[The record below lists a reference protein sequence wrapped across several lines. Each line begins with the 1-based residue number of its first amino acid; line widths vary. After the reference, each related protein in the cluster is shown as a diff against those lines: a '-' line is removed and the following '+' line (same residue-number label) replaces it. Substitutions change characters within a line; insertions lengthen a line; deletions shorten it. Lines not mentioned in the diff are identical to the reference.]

1 MLRQV
6 EDRGV
11 TDAAFEHPRLTA
23 IYDALDPD
31 RSDLEVYAA
40 LVDELGARTVLN
52 IGCGTGTCALRLAG
66 RGLAVTAA
74 DPAAGMLDVA
84 RAKPGAE
91 QVSWLHG
98 TAAALPAMQLDLAVM
113 TGNVAQAIVDP
124 GDWVATLR
132 GAHDALRPGGHLVFE
147 TRDPARRQWEEWQRA
162 TSWSTIDLPGVG
174 AVESWY
180 DLMDVHGPLVT
191 FRETC
196 VFVADGAVLTSEST
210 LRFRERDE
218 VQAQLEEDGYVV
230 ADVRDA
236 PDRPGRELVFVA
248 QRVYR

>member
-1 MLRQV
+1 
-6 EDRGV
+6 V
-11 TDAAFEHPRLTA
+11 TDAVFEHPRLTA

-40 LVDELGARTVLN
+40 LVDELGAHTVLD
-52 IGCGTGTCALRLAG
+52 IGCGTGTFALLLAS
-66 RGLAVTAA
+66 RGLAVTAV

-84 RAKPGAE
+84 RAKNFAE
-91 QVSWLHG
+91 QVTWLHC

-113 TGNVAQAIVDP
+113 TGNVAQAIIDP

-132 GAHDALRPGGHLVFE
+132 GTHDALRPGGHLVLE
-147 TRDPARRQWEEWQRA
+147 TRDPARRQWEEWNRA

-180 DLMDVHGPLVT
+180 DLVDVHGSLVT
-191 FRETC
+191 FRGTC
-196 VFVADGAVLTSEST
+196 VFVSDGAVLTSESS

-218 VQAQLEEDGYVV
+218 VQAQLEEHGYVV
-230 ADVRDA
+230 TDVRDA

-248 QRVYR
+248 QQLSR